1 MKKYPLFL
9 LTAALLP
16 SCFHSTHLP
25 HDPGTPW
32 PDPHD
37 GVFVAGGDT
46 LTFNGDGESVTWHLT
61 QESLSIGQEGR
72 GTYVFKHNH
81 GSWRYDA
88 AERLELA
95 DGQGNFEEFLLD
107 VPGNTNDSTIVLL
120 RTDLPDSPA
129 QTFRKVSSR

>member
-1 MKKYPLFL
+1 MKQYSL
-9 LTAALLP
+9 LLWTAALLS

-32 PDPHD
+32 PDPHN
-37 GVFVAGGDT
+37 GIFVADGDT
-46 LTFNGDGESVTWHLT
+46 LAFNGDGESVTWHLS
-61 QESLSIGQEGR
+61 QDALSIGKAGH
-72 GTYVFKHNH
+72 GTYVFKHSH

-95 DGQGNFEEFLLD
+95 DSQGNTEEFLLD
-107 VPGNTNDSTIVLL
+107 VPGSTNDSTIVLL

-129 QTFRKVSSR
+129 QTFRKVSIR